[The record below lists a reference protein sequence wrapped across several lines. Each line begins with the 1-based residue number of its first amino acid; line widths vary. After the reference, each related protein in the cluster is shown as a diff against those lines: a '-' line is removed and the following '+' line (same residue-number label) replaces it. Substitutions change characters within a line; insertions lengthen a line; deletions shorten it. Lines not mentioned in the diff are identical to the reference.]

1 MSEPFRVR
9 DCTCPNAPH
18 PDGDVVFFPP
28 QLDLNAGLA
37 VTSAI
42 ANASDEDELEVR
54 LRRALFVWGP
64 DGWNLMEEDKKG
76 ELVPKPFDRR
86 RLEAE
91 FGWNAGGFEI
101 AEEANRRFSEAA
113 IAPLAARLKRLSAN
127 GATGSSSSP
136 KRRTKAGTPK
146 PSASSSPTPSAAST
160 APTP

>member
-1 MSEPFRVR
+1 MSEEFRVR
-9 DCTCPNAPH
+9 DCACPEAPH

-42 ANASDEDELEVR
+42 ANAADEDELEVR

-64 DGWNLMEEDKKG
+64 DGWNLADDKG
-76 ELVPKPFDRR
+76 RPKPFDRR

-136 KRRTKAGTPK
+136 KRRTKAGTPR
-146 PSASSSPTPSAAST
+146 PSASSSPTPSTVST
-160 APTP
+160 VPTP

>member
-1 MSEPFRVR
+1 MIDPDAREGAAGR
-9 DCTCPNAPH
+9 APGTES
-18 PDGDVVFFPP
+18 PGWGITGRTPR
-28 QLDLNAGLA
+28 GRA
-37 VTSAI
+37 VSG
-42 ANASDEDELEVR
+42 EVR

>member
-1 MSEPFRVR
+1 MSEEFRVR
-9 DCTCPNAPH
+9 DCACPEAPH

-42 ANASDEDELEVR
+42 ANATDEDELEVR

-64 DGWNLMEEDKKG
+64 DGWNLADEKG
-76 ELVPKPFDRR
+76 RPKPFDRR
-86 RLEAE
+86 QLEAE

-113 IAPLAARLKRLSAN
+113 IAPLAAKLARLSGN
-127 GATGSSSSP
+127 GRTASSSSR
-136 KRRTKAGTPK
+136 KRTKAGTPK
-146 PSASSSPTPSAAST
+146 PSESSSPVSSAAST
-160 APTP
+160 VPTP

>member
-18 PDGDVVFFPP
+18 ADGDVVTFPP

-42 ANASDEDELEVR
+42 ANATDEEELEVR

-64 DGWNLMEEDKKG
+64 DGWNLADDKG
-76 ELVPKPFDRR
+76 RPKPFNRKE
-86 RLEAE
+86 LEAE
-91 FGWNAGGFEI
+91 FGWNSGGFEI

-113 IAPLAARLKRLSAN
+113 IAPLAAKLARLSAN
-127 GATGSSSSP
+127 GRTGGSSSR
-136 KRRTKAGTPK
+136 KRTKAGMPK
-146 PSASSSPTPSAAST
+146 QSESSSPVSSAASS
-160 APTP
+160 